1 MRILIAHQ
9 TTYAFSPPARA
20 LVQNL
25 RLTPRSFDSQYVLRW
40 RLSVDV
46 DGALRRCEDSLGNV
60 VHAFTYPNH
69 LERYTISA
77 IGEVETGDAIGVVR
91 GAVEPLPSVMFQR
104 ASPLAQ
110 ANGALRDFAADAV
123 GATADRLEQLHRLMA
138 AVHAAMAY
146 EPSTDESLGG
156 AADAFALRRGDAR
169 EFAHVFIACARWL
182 EIPARFVSGY
192 LADDAPP
199 PQGVFAW
206 VEAEAPGLGWIAFDP
221 VHKVC
226 ADARYVRVAVGF
238 DGIGAS
244 PSRLGHSGGGEA
256 QVDAQVRIEQASG
269 QVQN

>member
-1 MRILIAHQ
+1 MRILIDHQ

-20 LVQNL
+20 LVLNL
-25 RLTPRSFDSQYVLRW
+25 RLTPRSFDTQYVLRW

-46 DGALRRCEDSLGNV
+46 DGALRRCEDSLGNI
-60 VHAFTYPNH
+60 VHAFSHPNH
-69 LERYTISA
+69 LERFAISA
-77 IGEVETGDAIGVVR
+77 VGEIETGDAVGVVR
-91 GAVEPLPSVMFQR
+91 GEVEPLPSAMFLR

-123 GATADRLEQLHRLMA
+123 GSTADRLEQLHRLMA
-138 AVHAAMAY
+138 AVHEAMAY
-146 EPSTDESLGG
+146 EPSAQETRGG
-156 AADAFALRRGDAR
+156 AAEAFAFRRGDAR

-199 PQGVFAW
+199 QGLSAW
-206 VEAEAPGLGWIAFDP
+206 AEAEAPGLGWVAFDP

-226 ADARYVRVAVGF
+226 ADSRYVRVAVGF
-238 DGIGAS
+238 DGLGAAQF
-244 PSRLGHSGGGEA
+244 RLGHSGGAEA
-256 QVDAQVRIEQASG
+256 KVDAQIRVEQASG